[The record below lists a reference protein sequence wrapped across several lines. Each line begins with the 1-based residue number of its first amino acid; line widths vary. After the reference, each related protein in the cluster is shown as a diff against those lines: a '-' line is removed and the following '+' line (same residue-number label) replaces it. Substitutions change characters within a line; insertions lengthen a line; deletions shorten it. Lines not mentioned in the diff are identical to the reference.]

1 MTDNGRLKIFTNTI
15 SLRIKL
21 KVTVLG
27 AAKEVGRSAFLVSA
41 DHTNVLMDYG
51 VLLRR
56 EPIFPMHVKPKD
68 IDAVVISHAHLDHSG
83 FVPSLFLSQST
94 EVQALG
100 TFPTFELS
108 QLLIEDMI
116 KISGFYLPFEYLDLM
131 TMMKRSKNLQF
142 REPYKINDINITL
155 HESGHIL
162 GGSTVMLEYDGKR
175 LFYTGDINTRGS
187 KLLRPADLNLDDI
200 DLMIIESTYSQTEQT
215 PREQSEIDLLK
226 FAYEV
231 IERKGTLFIPA
242 FSVERAQEIACVL
255 KTYNF
260 PHKVVMD
267 GMALKANEIMMRHP
281 TFLRDPE
288 IFKKAVTEAEWI
300 SGWNRRK
307 KVVREPCVIISPA
320 GMLVGGTAVFY
331 LQEIAKD
338 NKNGIAIVS
347 YQGEGTPGKMLLE
360 KRVTIFDGRER
371 KCLADVKRFEFSGHN
386 SRSELFE
393 ILDRVKGNPKVL
405 TVHGDGLSCTKF
417 AEEIKQKYG
426 HDAKAPDAGELIEV

>member
-1 MTDNGRLKIFTNTI
+1 M
-15 SLRIKL
+15 

-27 AAKEVGRSAFLVSA
+27 AAKEVGRSAFLVNANHS
-41 DHTNVLMDYG
+41 NILLDYG
-51 VLLRR
+51 VLLKR

-94 EVQALG
+94 EVQSLG
-100 TFPTFELS
+100 TVPTFELS

-131 TMMKRSKNLQF
+131 TMMKRSKILKY
-142 REPYKINDINITL
+142 REPYEINDVTVTL

-162 GGSTVMLEYDGKR
+162 GGSTVVVEHGKKR

-187 KLLRPADLNLDDI
+187 KLLRQADLNLDPI
-200 DLMIIESTYSQTEQT
+200 DLLIIESTYSQTEQT
-215 PREQSEIDLLK
+215 PREQSESELLE

-231 IERKGTLFIPA
+231 IDRKGTLFIPA

-255 KTYNF
+255 KTNNF
-260 PHKVVMD
+260 PHKVAMD
-267 GMALKANEIMMRHP
+267 GMALKANEIMVRHP

-288 IFKKAVTEAEWI
+288 VFKKAVTEAEWI
-300 SGWNRRK
+300 RGWNRRK
-307 KVVREPCVIISPA
+307 KIVKEPCVIISPA

-338 NKNGIAIVS
+338 SKNGIAIVS
-347 YQGEGTPGKMLLE
+347 YQGEGTPGKTLLE
-360 KRVTIFDGRER
+360 KRVTIFDGRVR

-393 ILDRVKGNPKVL
+393 ILDRINGNPKVL
-405 TVHGDGLSCTKF
+405 TVHGDGVSCTKF
-417 AEEIKQKYG
+417 AEEIRQKYG
-426 HDAKAPDAGELIEV
+426 YDAKAPDAGELIEL

>member
-1 MTDNGRLKIFTNTI
+1 M
-15 SLRIKL
+15 

-27 AAKEVGRSAFLVSA
+27 AAKEVGRSAFLVNA
-41 DHTNVLMDYG
+41 NHTNILLDYG
-51 VLLRR
+51 VLLKR

-94 EVQALG
+94 EVQSLG
-100 TFPTFELS
+100 TVPTFELS

-131 TMMKRSKNLQF
+131 TMMKRSKILKY
-142 REPYKINDINITL
+142 REPYEINDVTVTL

-162 GGSTVMLEYDGKR
+162 GGSTVVVEHGKKR

-187 KLLRPADLNLDDI
+187 KLLRQADLNLDPI
-200 DLMIIESTYSQTEQT
+200 DLLIIESTYSQTEQT
-215 PREQSEIDLLK
+215 PREQSESELLE

-231 IERKGTLFIPA
+231 IDRKGTLFIPA

-260 PHKVVMD
+260 PHKVAMD
-267 GMALKANEIMMRHP
+267 GMALKANEIMVRHP

-288 IFKKAVTEAEWI
+288 VFKKAVTEAEWI
-300 SGWNRRK
+300 RGWNRRK
-307 KVVREPCVIISPA
+307 KIVKEPGVIISPA

-331 LQEIAKD
+331 LQEIAKES
-338 NKNGIAIVS
+338 KNGIAIVS
-347 YQGEGTPGKMLLE
+347 YQGEGTPGKTLLE
-360 KRVTIFDGRER
+360 KRVTIFDGRVR

-393 ILDRVKGNPKVL
+393 ILDRINGNPKVL
-405 TVHGDGLSCTKF
+405 TVHGDGVSCTKF
-417 AEEIKQKYG
+417 AEEIRQKYG
-426 HDAKAPDAGELIEV
+426 YDAKAPDAGELIEL